1 MSNERSAN
9 TVQDL
14 LQNLNEALYSPYFGV
29 VLSILAYQ
37 CGLAVSKKVNHP
49 VANPLLIAVILII
62 AVLQL
67 FHIPMD
73 AYHQGGDLINLFL
86 APATAALAVPI
97 YKNLQ
102 ILKSNLLPILVG
114 TIAGSFSSM
123 AVIFALCKLFHLDGQ
138 LTASLLSKSV
148 TTPIAMGI
156 TEQLG
161 GVVPIGIA
169 AVIFTGITG
178 SMVAPFMVKL
188 FRVTDPVAQGVGI
201 GTCSHAI
208 GTTRAIAMGEL
219 QGAMSGIA
227 MGLAGFFTVF
237 WAFLFA
243 ILL

>member
-1 MSNERSAN
+1 M
-9 TVQDL
+9 QDL
-14 LQNLNEALYSPYFGV
+14 LQNLNEVLYSPYFGV

-37 CGLAVSKKVNHP
+37 CGLVISRKLNHP
-49 VANPLLIAVILII
+49 LANPLLIAVIVII

-67 FHIPMD
+67 FHIPME
-73 AYHQGGDLINLFL
+73 AYNQGGELINLFL

-97 YKNLQ
+97 YKHLQ
-102 ILKSNLLPILVG
+102 ILKTNLVPILVG
-114 TIAGSFSSM
+114 TIVGSFSSM
-123 AVIFALCKLFHLDGQ
+123 AIIFALCKVFGLDSQ

-148 TTPIAMGI
+148 TTPIAMGV

-161 GVVPIGIA
+161 GIVPIGIA

-178 SMVAPFMVKL
+178 SIIAPFMVKL
-188 FRVTDPVAQGVGI
+188 FHISDPIAQGVGI
-201 GTCSHAI
+201 GTCSHAV

-243 ILL
+243 IFL

>member
-1 MSNERSAN
+1 MF
-9 TVQDL
+9 
-14 LQNLNEALYSPYFGV
+14 YSPYFGV

-37 CGLAVSKKVNHP
+37 LGLAISRKVKHP
-49 VANPLLIAVILII
+49 IANPLLIAVIII
-62 AVLQL
+62 VAVLQI
-67 FHIPMD
+67 FQIPME
-73 AYHQGGDLINLFL
+73 AFQEGGNIINLFL

-102 ILKSNLLPILVG
+102 ILKNNLLPILVG
-114 TIAGSFSSM
+114 TVVGSFASM
-123 AVIFALCKLFHLDGQ
+123 AVIFGLCKLFRLDTV

-156 TEQLG
+156 TQQLNG
-161 GVVPIGIA
+161 IVPIGIA

-178 SMVAPFMVKL
+178 SVIAPFMVKL
-188 FRVTDPVAQGVGI
+188 FHITDPIAQGVGI
-201 GTCSHAI
+201 GTCSHAV

-243 ILL
+243 VLL